1 MRMENKSIEVGK
13 IITVD
18 GVYVAIEL
26 FEDLT
31 TSQYLTSLSKIYEI
45 GGVGNYLKSKKIDGE
60 LMIEILSEQ
69 ACEFDVKQ
77 NQDIIIKPK
86 ILRTIKGKIKGKLFN
101 NGMYKMGVYDSPMVF
116 DSVYLTEKEDVEK
129 IYTSQ
134 VNDGRYVIGNVVLND
149 NISFTIDINRFFASH
164 IAILGNTGSGKS
176 NTLASLY
183 ENMFNS
189 KNSVGKKYIELLNN
203 KSRFLVID
211 TNGEYTKSFINDE
224 YKKIIKV
231 NMRKEISDFKIP
243 LMCTDA
249 EDWGVMLNA
258 TDKTQQPLIDKSFR
272 DLKKIKT
279 VFEMLNYIESRTKML
294 AKVIFNSTKN
304 VNQKFTAIS
313 NLHQIIDGYLHKYVH
328 DNFIDN
334 DSINDFFEIRVY
346 YGQLCF
352 GNSSVSPSIEEID
365 NHINKLK
372 VKKENSCNDKAI
384 SIGIDELDFFLKFN
398 YQYNINAYEINE
410 NFIGPLLNR
419 FNSMKNNFEKIFSD
433 DASEKSI
440 IDIIFENKPL
450 VIFDISLTNSKFKIA
465 LSSLISNKLYKYYEE
480 QETRNKETLSIIID
494 EAHNYLNN
502 KTIENEDKMALR
514 TLEVFERIIKEGRK
528 FGVYM
533 TISSQRPVDISPT
546 ILSQC
551 HNYVIH
557 RLANPNDINQ
567 IYNVVSFVDKKS
579 IDMLSILAPGQAIF
593 SGTAFFSPTLV
604 QVKKPK
610 YSVESETTVLTQ
622 IWNTNNETNEI

>member
-1 MRMENKSIEVGK
+1 MPMKNKSIEVGK
-13 IITVD
+13 IVIVD
-18 GVYVAIEL
+18 GVYVTIEL
-26 FEDLT
+26 FENLT

-69 ACEFDVKQ
+69 ASEFDLKT
-77 NQDIIIKPK
+77 NQDVIIKPK

-101 NGMYKMGVYDSPMVF
+101 NGMYKMGIYDSPMVF

-134 VNDGRYVIGNVVLND
+134 VKDGRYVIGNVVLND
-149 NISFTIDINRFFASH
+149 NIPFTIDINRFFASH

-189 KNSVGKKYIELLNN
+189 KNGVGKKYIELINN

-224 YKKIIKV
+224 FKRVIKI
-231 NMRKEISDFKIP
+231 NMRKENSDFKIP

-258 TDKTQQPLIDKSFR
+258 TDKTQQPLLDKTFR
-272 DLKKIKT
+272 DLKKANT
-279 VFEMLNYIESRTKML
+279 AYRMLDYIEDRTKSL
-294 AKVIFNSTKN
+294 IKIIFNSTKS
-304 VNQKFTAIS
+304 VNQKFTSIS
-313 NLHQIIDGYLHKYVH
+313 NLHRIIDEYLNKYIQ
-328 DNFIDN
+328 DRLIDN
-334 DSINDFFEIRVY
+334 DSINIFFGIRVY

-352 GNSSVSPSIEEID
+352 GNSTTAPSIEEID
-365 NHINKLK
+365 EHINNLK
-372 VKKENSCNDKAI
+372 IRKENACDDKVI
-384 SIGIDELDFFLKFN
+384 NIGIQELEFFLNFN
-398 YQYNINAYEINE
+398 YQYNVNAYEINE

-433 DASEKSI
+433 ESGDKSI
-440 IDIIFENKPL
+440 VDIIFENKPL
-450 VIFDISLTNSKFKIA
+450 AILDISLTNSKFKIA
-465 LSSLISNKLYKYYEE
+465 LSSLISNKLYRYYEE

-494 EAHNYLNN
+494 EAHNYLNS
-502 KTIENEDKMALR
+502 KAIENEDKMALR
-514 TLEVFERIIKEGRK
+514 TLEVFEKIIKEGRK

-567 IYNVVSFVDKKS
+567 IYNVVSFVDQKS

-593 SGTAFFSPTLV
+593 SGTAFLSPTLV
-604 QVKKPK
+604 QVKRPTL
-610 YSVESETTVLTQ
+610 SVESETTVLTQ
-622 IWNTNNETNEI
+622 IWDND